1 MINAFRS
8 ELLKLRRR
16 RFLLGCF
23 GASVGV
29 GVLGSLVSVLTAKTT
44 TGPDGGLSTAAK
56 LARYDGL
63 VSGVAILGNLLGL
76 VALVIGAFCVSQE
89 FSVGTIRNLLIRQP
103 RRGSLLA
110 GKLSAISLLIILCAL
125 ASCLAAIGSAFAL
138 APLKSFST
146 SAWAST
152 DGLVAAEKMMLRLFG
167 AQIVYGSVGTCLAM
181 LFKAPTPAISIGL
194 AWTML
199 IEVLLGTI
207 SKSVSKF
214 LPGQLAGALIDGGNA
229 TIGFRIALFGGAVW
243 ILFAAGLSMQRL
255 RRLEIV

>member
-1 MINAFRS
+1 MMNAFRS

-23 GASVGV
+23 GASAAVGL
-29 GVLGSLVSVLTAKTT
+29 LGSCVSILTAKTAA
-44 TGPDGGLSTAAK
+44 GPDGGLSTAAK
-56 LARYDGL
+56 LVRYDGL
-63 VSGVAILGNLLGL
+63 VSGIGILGNLLGL
-76 VALVIGAFCVSQE
+76 IALVIGAFCVSQE

-110 GKLSAISLLIILCAL
+110 GKLSAMSLLIIACAL
-125 ASCLAAIGSAFAL
+125 VSCLAAIASAFGL

-152 DGLVAAEKMMLRLFG
+152 DGVVAAGKVTLRLFG
-167 AQIVYGSVGTCLAM
+167 AQLVYGSVGTCLAM
-181 LFKAPTPAISIGL
+181 LFKAPTPAISVGL

-199 IEVLLGTI
+199 IEVLLGLI

-214 LPGQLAGALIDGGNA
+214 LPGQLASALVDGGNA
-229 TIGFRIALFGGAVW
+229 TIGYRVALIGGAAW
-243 ILFAAGLSMQRL
+243 IIFAAGLSLQRL
-255 RRLEIV
+255 RRLQIA